1 MQKERQQQLENE
13 LAQEKLHSL
22 EVCVCV
28 CVCCESVCVCV
39 CVVRVCV
46 CVYRRHKM
54 WRTLTRHWKNLDK
67 NST

>member
-28 CVCCESVCVCV
+28 CVC
-39 CVVRVCV
+39 VVRVCV
-46 CVYRRHKM
+46 CVC
-54 WRTLTRHWKNLDK
+54 TGGTRCGGHSPDTGK
-67 NST
+67 T